1 MAEASD
7 YGGLGNLDE
16 EGKTPVVYNVYQQQ
30 AQTPDMDLS
39 NLQNVYGT
47 AAMPVFNWVQTIK
60 TGQRTYT
67 PGNSFDEDMLEKYN
81 ELLSESQK
89 ADLGLP
95 TAQELVV
102 GIAAPIAQ
110 RAGQQAVSAIYD
122 PYLTGE
128 PLTKMGQ
135 GVASTFG
142 QLPGKEVS
150 SLISDFD
157 PATLG
162 EGQTFFPEL
171 SGENIARRT
180 GMSDTFAELGT
191 DANTTGI
198 YKGATVDAAQNRVN
212 YRDFQADAPNAQ
224 NFDQSGFQGTRVDQ
238 AGRVT
243 GRPTDVPGAIPTAKP
258 DDYLTGVADRFTSR
272 QSFAQAGM
280 AGAVGFGI
288 NLAAGMKPKEAAK
301 SAGAAA
307 IGAYIGQ
314 ALIPI
319 PGLGATIG
327 GTVGQIL
334 GGRVICNELQRQGIM
349 SRDQVVLDYRF
360 TRDHLT
366 PQHVNGYHIWSVW
379 MVRQMRKGKFV
390 GFWKHV
396 AGHRANEIAYIY
408 GERDKPDYLGK
419 IYRKVLEPAC
429 WLIGRFCKK
438 TDWSILYK
446 SKEV

>member
-1 MAEASD
+1 MAENV
-7 YGGLGNLDE
+7 YGGLGDLDD
-16 EGKTPVVYNVYQQQ
+16 EGKQPIVYDVYQQQ
-30 AQTPDMDLS
+30 SQTPNIDLS

-47 AAMPVFNWVQTIK
+47 AAMPVFNWVNTIK

-81 ELLSESQK
+81 ELLSESEKQE
-89 ADLGLP
+89 LGLP
-95 TAQELVV
+95 STREIVV
-102 GIAAPIAQ
+102 GLTAPILQ
-110 RAGQQAVSAIYD
+110 QAGQQAVSAIYD
-122 PYLTGE
+122 PYLTGGT
-128 PLTKMGQ
+128 LGKMGQ

-142 QLPGKEVS
+142 ELPGQEVS

-157 PATLG
+157 TSSLKKG
-162 EGQTFFPEL
+162 EVFLPEL
-171 SGENIARRT
+171 SSSDVAKRT
-180 GMSDTFAELGT
+180 GMTDTFL
-191 DANTTGI
+191 DLDNQNKGI
-198 YKGATVDAAQNRVN
+198 FPETQAASVAGPKVDR
-212 YRDFQADAPNAQ
+212 
-224 NFDQSGFQGTRVDQ
+224 
-238 AGRVT
+238 AGNVT
-243 GRPTDVPGAIPTAKP
+243 GRRADVSGAVPAARP
-258 DDYLTGVADRFTSR
+258 DTYFGGVADRLTS
-272 QSFAQAGM
+272 QQAFAQAGM

-301 SAGAAA
+301 SAGASA

-349 SRDQVVLDYRF
+349 SRKQVVLDYRF
-360 TRDHLT
+360 TRDYLT
-366 PQHVNGYHIWSVW
+366 PQHVNGYHIWAVW
-379 MVRQMRKGKFV
+379 MVRQMRQGKFV

-429 WLIGRFCKK
+429 WVIGRFCKK
-438 TDWSILYK
+438 TDWSTLYK
-446 SKEV
+446 TKEI

>member
-7 YGGLGNLDE
+7 YGGLVNLDE

-95 TAQELVV
+95 TARELVV

-110 RAGQQAVSAIYD
+110 QAGQQAVSALYD
-122 PYLTGE
+122 PYLTGGTASR
-128 PLTKMGQ
+128 LGQ

-142 QLPGKEVS
+142 QLPGQEVS
-150 SLISDFD
+150 SLISGFD
-157 PATLG
+157 TSTLG
-162 EGQTFFPEL
+162 KGDVFLPEL
-171 SGENIARRT
+171 SNPDIAKRT
-180 GMSDTFAELGT
+180 GMTDTFLDFDNKKGIFPETQVA
-191 DANTTGI
+191 DVTGP
-198 YKGATVDAAQNRVN
+198 KVDRVGN
-212 YRDFQADAPNAQ
+212 
-224 NFDQSGFQGTRVDQ
+224 
-238 AGRVT
+238 VT
-243 GRPTDVPGAIPTAKP
+243 GRRADLPGATPPAKSG
-258 DDYLTGVADRFTSR
+258 DYFGGVADRFTSQ
-272 QSFAQAGM
+272 QSLAQAGM

-360 TRDHLT
+360 TRDYLT

-379 MVRQMRKGKFV
+379 MVRQMRQGRFV